1 MCMTAYTRGMSTN
14 EAARTAAPYS
24 SSTPTSRQAYL
35 DPESF
40 YHPARLAR
48 TLGIALALLL
58 GAALLT
64 GGLGHPL
71 TINGLVAPL
80 DGMPATSPERTA
92 EELDRD
98 VAAHRPAD
106 AHRSASHR
114 SPSAPARPLVPAGD
128 TTRPQDLLLPED
140 TVAPSPLLPA
150 TDGGAQP
157 VPARADR
164 ADQADQDGRSDA
176 SPSAADAYPTF
187 AGAPVGGTPTRNLS
201 NLSHDV
207 VRAGRPATFPDGTP
221 LLSRPSHRTGLPS
234 TPREASP
241 APTPATDLLPS
252 PAPTPKSA
260 PLPGIPPL
268 WETSDVPS
276 KA

>member
-1 MCMTAYTRGMSTN
+1 MSNHSSRPQQPAPTAQR
-14 EAARTAAPYS
+14 PS
-24 SSTPTSRQAYL
+24 SAYL

-48 TLGIALALLL
+48 ALGALLALLF

-98 VAAHRPAD
+98 VASSDGPPVPAD
-106 AHRSASHR
+106 AHR
-114 SPSAPARPLVPAGD
+114 SPSAPARPLVPVDAD
-128 TTRPQDLLLPED
+128 PATSDSPATILLPED

-157 VPARADR
+157 VPASARTDR
-164 ADQADQDGRSDA
+164 TDA
-176 SPSAADAYPTF
+176 SPSAADAYSTF

-234 TPREASP
+234 TPREAAPSP
-241 APTPATDLLPS
+241 RPATDRLTPPS
-252 PAPTPKSA
+252 PSSSPKSA

>member
-1 MCMTAYTRGMSTN
+1 MSN
-14 EAARTAAPYS
+14 RTDRPA
-24 SSTPTSRQAYL
+24 PTSRPQQPAPATQQPARPSSPYL
-35 DPESF
+35 DPTSI

-48 TLGIALALLL
+48 AGLLALALLL

-92 EELDRD
+92 AELDRD
-98 VAAHRPAD
+98 AASSD
-106 AHRSASHR
+106 G
-114 SPSAPARPLVPAGD
+114 PLVPVDADPDSVEPGGPAS
-128 TTRPQDLLLPED
+128 TILLPED
-140 TVAPSPLLPA
+140 EVAPAPLPPADAAPAVSPASASPL
-150 TDGGAQP
+150 
-157 VPARADR
+157 
-164 ADQADQDGRSDA
+164 
-176 SPSAADAYPTF
+176 SAADQTDATDQTDAYFTF
-187 AGAPVGGTPTRNLS
+187 ARTRVVAHSAAAVN
-201 NLSHDV
+201 HDG

-241 APTPATDLLPS
+241 APTPATDRLS
-252 PAPTPKSA
+252 PTSSSSPKSA
-260 PLPGIPPL
+260 PLPAIPPL

>member
-1 MCMTAYTRGMSTN
+1 MSN
-14 EAARTAAPYS
+14 RS
-24 SSTPTSRQAYL
+24 SRPAPTSRPQQPAPAAQRPSSAYL

-48 TLGIALALLL
+48 TLGLALALLF

-71 TINGLVAPL
+71 TINGLIAPL

-92 EELDRD
+92 AELDRD
-98 VAAHRPAD
+98 AA
-106 AHRSASHR
+106 
-114 SPSAPARPLVPAGD
+114 PSDGPLVPVDAD
-128 TTRPQDLLLPED
+128 PATSDSPATILLPED
-140 TVAPSPLLPA
+140 EVAPAPLPPAVAAPTVSPASASPLSA
-150 TDGGAQP
+150 TDQTDA
-157 VPARADR
+157 
-164 ADQADQDGRSDA
+164 ADQT
-176 SPSAADAYPTF
+176 DAYPTF
-187 AGAPVGGTPTRNLS
+187 AQARAVAHPAAAVNLPAAV
-201 NLSHDV
+201 NHDG

-234 TPREASP
+234 APREASP
-241 APTPATDLLPS
+241 APTPATDRLTPTS
-252 PAPTPKSA
+252 PKSTPKSA

>member
-1 MCMTAYTRGMSTN
+1 MSN
-14 EAARTAAPYS
+14 HS
-24 SSTPTSRQAYL
+24 SRPATPTGRQAYL

-48 TLGIALALLL
+48 TLGALLGLLL
-58 GAALLT
+58 GLALLT

-71 TINGLVAPL
+71 TINGLIAPL

-98 VAAHRPAD
+98 VASRRPAD
-106 AHRSASHR
+106 AHR

-140 TVAPSPLLPA
+140 AVSPSPLLPA

-157 VPARADR
+157 VPASARTDLT
-164 ADQADQDGRSDA
+164 DLTDA
-176 SPSAADAYPTF
+176 SPSAADAYSTF
-187 AGAPVGGTPTRNLS
+187 AGASAGGTPTRNLS

-241 APTPATDLLPS
+241 SPLPATDRLTPTS
-252 PAPTPKSA
+252 PKSTPKSA
-260 PLPGIPPL
+260 PLPEIPPL
-268 WETSDVPS
+268 WKTSDNPS

>member
-1 MCMTAYTRGMSTN
+1 MTAYTRGMSTN
-14 EAARTAAPYS
+14 EAARTA
-24 SSTPTSRQAYL
+24 PTSRPQQPAPAAQRPSSAYL
-35 DPESF
+35 DPASI

-48 TLGIALALLL
+48 ALGLALALLF

-64 GGLGHPL
+64 GGLVHPL

-106 AHRSASHR
+106 AHRS
-114 SPSAPARPLVPAGD
+114 PSAPARPLVPAGD

-140 TVAPSPLLPA
+140 TTAPAPLAPAVPEPAVTEASAAPDQTDAYSTFAQARAVAHPAAAVNLPA
-150 TDGGAQP
+150 AVRD
-157 VPARADR
+157 AD
-164 ADQADQDGRSDA
+164 
-176 SPSAADAYPTF
+176 T
-187 AGAPVGGTPTRNLS
+187 
-201 NLSHDV
+201 

-241 APTPATDLLPS
+241 APTPATDLLPLLTPKS
-252 PAPTPKSA
+252 TPKSA

>member
-1 MCMTAYTRGMSTN
+1 MSN
-14 EAARTAAPYS
+14 HS
-24 SSTPTSRQAYL
+24 SRPATPTSRQAYL

-48 TLGIALALLL
+48 TLGALLGLLL
-58 GAALLT
+58 GLALLT
-64 GGLGHPL
+64 GGLGQPL

-98 VAAHRPAD
+98 AASSD
-106 AHRSASHR
+106 G
-114 SPSAPARPLVPAGD
+114 PLVPVDAD
-128 TTRPQDLLLPED
+128 PATSDSPATILLPED

-157 VPARADR
+157 VPASARTDRARTDRADR
-164 ADQADQDGRSDA
+164 TDA
-176 SPSAADAYPTF
+176 SPAAADAYSTF
-187 AGAPVGGTPTRNLS
+187 AGAPAGGTPTRNLS

-207 VRAGRPATFPDGTP
+207 VRAGRPAAFPDGTP

-241 APTPATDLLPS
+241 APTPATDLLSPS
-252 PAPTPKSA
+252 PKSTPKSA

>member
-1 MCMTAYTRGMSTN
+1 MSTN
-14 EAARTAAPYS
+14 EAARTA
-24 SSTPTSRQAYL
+24 PTSRPQQPAPAAQRPSSPYL
-35 DPESF
+35 DPASI
-40 YHPARLAR
+40 YHPARLSRA
-48 TLGIALALLL
+48 LGIALALLL

-98 VAAHRPAD
+98 VAAHR
-106 AHRSASHR
+106 

-140 TVAPSPLLPA
+140 TTAPAPLAPAVPEPAVTDASAAPDQTDAYSTFAQARAVAHPAAAVNLPA
-150 TDGGAQP
+150 AVRD
-157 VPARADR
+157 AD
-164 ADQADQDGRSDA
+164 
-176 SPSAADAYPTF
+176 T
-187 AGAPVGGTPTRNLS
+187 
-201 NLSHDV
+201 

-241 APTPATDLLPS
+241 APTPALDRLPPS
-252 PAPTPKSA
+252 PKSTPKSA

>member
-14 EAARTAAPYS
+14 EAARTAAP
-24 SSTPTSRQAYL
+24 TSPYL
-35 DPESF
+35 DPASA
-40 YHPARLAR
+40 YHPARLVRA
-48 TLGIALALLL
+48 LGLALALLL

-98 VAAHRPAD
+98 VASHRPAD
-106 AHRSASHR
+106 AHR

-140 TVAPSPLLPA
+140 TVAPSPLLPS

-157 VPARADR
+157 VPASARTDR
-164 ADQADQDGRSDA
+164 TDRTDA
-176 SPSAADAYPTF
+176 SPSAADAYSTF
-187 AGAPVGGTPTRNLS
+187 AGAPAGGTPTRNLS

-241 APTPATDLLPS
+241 SPRPATDLLLPS
-252 PAPTPKSA
+252 PKSTPKSA

-268 WETSDVPS
+268 WETSDVLS

>member
-1 MCMTAYTRGMSTN
+1 MSTN
-14 EAARTAAPYS
+14 EAARTAAPS
-24 SSTPTSRQAYL
+24 SPASPSPAASPAAPSSPYL
-35 DPESF
+35 DPTSV

-48 TLGIALALLL
+48 ALGLALALLL

-98 VAAHRPAD
+98 VASHRPAD
-106 AHRSASHR
+106 AHR

-128 TTRPQDLLLPED
+128 TARPQDLLLPED
-140 TVAPSPLLPA
+140 TTAPAPLAPAVPEPAVTEASAAPDQTDAYSTFAQARAVAHPAAAVNLPA
-150 TDGGAQP
+150 AVRD
-157 VPARADR
+157 AD
-164 ADQADQDGRSDA
+164 
-176 SPSAADAYPTF
+176 T
-187 AGAPVGGTPTRNLS
+187 
-201 NLSHDV
+201 

-234 TPREASP
+234 APREASP
-241 APTPATDLLPS
+241 APTPATDLLLLPS
-252 PAPTPKSA
+252 PKSTPKSA

>member
-1 MCMTAYTRGMSTN
+1 MSN
-14 EAARTAAPYS
+14 HS
-24 SSTPTSRQAYL
+24 SRPATPTSRQAYL

-48 TLGIALALLL
+48 TLGALLGL
-58 GAALLT
+58 LFGLALLT

-71 TINGLVAPL
+71 TINGLIAPL

-92 EELDRD
+92 AELDRD
-98 VAAHRPAD
+98 VAAHRSTD
-106 AHRSASHR
+106 AHR

-140 TVAPSPLLPA
+140 TTAPAPLAPSVPEPAVTEASAAPDQTDAYSTFAQARAWAHSAAAVNLPA
-150 TDGGAQP
+150 AVRD
-157 VPARADR
+157 AD
-164 ADQADQDGRSDA
+164 
-176 SPSAADAYPTF
+176 T
-187 AGAPVGGTPTRNLS
+187 
-201 NLSHDV
+201 

-241 APTPATDLLPS
+241 APTPATDLPLPS
-252 PAPTPKSA
+252 PKSTPKSA

-268 WETSDVPS
+268 WETSDIPS

>member
-1 MCMTAYTRGMSTN
+1 MSN
-14 EAARTAAPYS
+14 HS
-24 SSTPTSRQAYL
+24 SRPAPTSRPQQQAPSSAATQRPSSAYL
-35 DPESF
+35 DPASI

-48 TLGIALALLL
+48 ALGLALALLL

-92 EELDRD
+92 EELGRD
-98 VAAHRPAD
+98 VASSD
-106 AHRSASHR
+106 G
-114 SPSAPARPLVPAGD
+114 PLVPVDAD
-128 TTRPQDLLLPED
+128 PATSDSPATILLPED
-140 TVAPSPLLPA
+140 TTAPAPLAPTVPEPAVTEASAAPDQTDAYSTFAQARGVAHPAAAVNLPA
-150 TDGGAQP
+150 AVRD
-157 VPARADR
+157 AD
-164 ADQADQDGRSDA
+164 
-176 SPSAADAYPTF
+176 T
-187 AGAPVGGTPTRNLS
+187 
-201 NLSHDV
+201 

-221 LLSRPSHRTGLPS
+221 LLSRPSHRTGLPP
-234 TPREASP
+234 TPREA
-241 APTPATDLLPS
+241 APS
-252 PAPTPKSA
+252 PRPALDRLSPSSSSSPSSSPKSA

>member
-1 MCMTAYTRGMSTN
+1 MTAYTRGMSTN
-14 EAARTAAPYS
+14 EAARTA
-24 SSTPTSRQAYL
+24 PTSRPQQPAPAAQRPSASSASSSYL
-35 DPESF
+35 DPASI

-48 TLGIALALLL
+48 ALGLALALLL

-98 VAAHRPAD
+98 VASHRPAD
-106 AHRSASHR
+106 AHR

-157 VPARADR
+157 VPASDR
-164 ADQADQDGRSDA
+164 TDRTDA
-176 SPSAADAYPTF
+176 SPSAADAYSTF
-187 AGAPVGGTPTRNLS
+187 AGASVGGTPTRNLS

-241 APTPATDLLPS
+241 APTPATDLLLPS
-252 PAPTPKSA
+252 PKSTPKSA
-260 PLPGIPPL
+260 TLPGIPPL

>member
-1 MCMTAYTRGMSTN
+1 MTAYTRGMSTN
-14 EAARTAAPYS
+14 EAARTA
-24 SSTPTSRQAYL
+24 PTSRPQQPAPAAQRPSSPYL
-35 DPESF
+35 DPASI

-48 TLGIALALLL
+48 ALGIALALLL

-98 VAAHRPAD
+98 VASSD
-106 AHRSASHR
+106 G
-114 SPSAPARPLVPAGD
+114 PLVPVDAD
-128 TTRPQDLLLPED
+128 PATSDSPATILLPED
-140 TVAPSPLLPA
+140 EVAPAPLPPADAAPAVSPASASPL
-150 TDGGAQP
+150 
-157 VPARADR
+157 
-164 ADQADQDGRSDA
+164 
-176 SPSAADAYPTF
+176 SAADQTDAAGQTDAYFTF
-187 AGAPVGGTPTRNLS
+187 ARTRVVAHSAAAVN
-201 NLSHDV
+201 HDG

-241 APTPATDLLPS
+241 APTPATDLLPLPS
-252 PAPTPKSA
+252 PKSTPKSA

>member
-14 EAARTAAPYS
+14 EAARTAS
-24 SSTPTSRQAYL
+24 TSRPQQPAPTAQRPSPSSPSSPYL
-35 DPESF
+35 DPASI

-48 TLGIALALLL
+48 ALGIALALLF

-92 EELDRD
+92 AELDRD
-98 VAAHRPAD
+98 AA
-106 AHRSASHR
+106 
-114 SPSAPARPLVPAGD
+114 PSDGPLVPAGD

-140 TVAPSPLLPA
+140 TTAPAPLTPVVPEPA
-150 TDGGAQP
+150 VTEA
-157 VPARADR
+157 
-164 ADQADQDGRSDA
+164 
-176 SPSAADAYPTF
+176 SAAPGQTDAYSTF
-187 AGAPVGGTPTRNLS
+187 ARTRGVAHSAAAVNRPAAVR
-201 NLSHDV
+201 DADT

-241 APTPATDLLPS
+241 APTPATDLPLPS
-252 PAPTPKSA
+252 PKSTPKSA

>member
-1 MCMTAYTRGMSTN
+1 MSN
-14 EAARTAAPYS
+14 HSSRPAA
-24 SSTPTSRQAYL
+24 PTSRQAYL

-40 YHPARLAR
+40 YHPARLARLAR

-98 VAAHRPAD
+98 VASHRPAD
-106 AHRSASHR
+106 AHRP
-114 SPSAPARPLVPAGD
+114 PSAPARPLVPAGD

-140 TVAPSPLLPA
+140 TTAPAPLAPTVPEPAVTEAAAAPDQTDAYSTFAQARAVAHPAAAVNLPA
-150 TDGGAQP
+150 AVRD
-157 VPARADR
+157 AD
-164 ADQADQDGRSDA
+164 
-176 SPSAADAYPTF
+176 T
-187 AGAPVGGTPTRNLS
+187 
-201 NLSHDV
+201 

-241 APTPATDLLPS
+241 APTPATDLPLPS
-252 PAPTPKSA
+252 PKSTPKSA

>member
-1 MCMTAYTRGMSTN
+1 MSTN
-14 EAARTAAPYS
+14 EAARTAPTRRPQQPAPAAQRPS
-24 SSTPTSRQAYL
+24 SAYL
-35 DPESF
+35 DPASI

-48 TLGIALALLL
+48 ALGLALALLL

-92 EELDRD
+92 AELDRD
-98 VAAHRPAD
+98 AASSD
-106 AHRSASHR
+106 G
-114 SPSAPARPLVPAGD
+114 PLVPVDAD
-128 TTRPQDLLLPED
+128 PATSDSPATILLPED
-140 TVAPSPLLPA
+140 EVAPAPLAPAVPEASAAEASAAAPDQTDAYSTFARTRAVAHPAAAVNLPA
-150 TDGGAQP
+150 AVRD
-157 VPARADR
+157 AD
-164 ADQADQDGRSDA
+164 
-176 SPSAADAYPTF
+176 T
-187 AGAPVGGTPTRNLS
+187 
-201 NLSHDV
+201 
-207 VRAGRPATFPDGTP
+207 VRAGRPVTFPDGTP

-241 APTPATDLLPS
+241 APTPATDLLPLPS
-252 PAPTPKSA
+252 PKSTPKSA

>member
-1 MCMTAYTRGMSTN
+1 MCMTAYTRAMSN
-14 EAARTAAPYS
+14 RS
-24 SSTPTSRQAYL
+24 SRPAPTSRPQQPAPAAQQPAPAYL
-35 DPESF
+35 DPASI

-48 TLGIALALLL
+48 ALGLALALLL

-98 VAAHRPAD
+98 AASSD
-106 AHRSASHR
+106 G
-114 SPSAPARPLVPAGD
+114 PLVPVDAD
-128 TTRPQDLLLPED
+128 PATSDSPATILLPED
-140 TVAPSPLLPA
+140 TTAPAPLAPA
-150 TDGGAQP
+150 
-157 VPARADR
+157 VPELAVTEA
-164 ADQADQDGRSDA
+164 
-176 SPSAADAYPTF
+176 SAAPDQTDAYSTF

-207 VRAGRPATFPDGTP
+207 VRAGRPAAFPDGTP
-221 LLSRPSHRTGLPS
+221 LLSRPSHRTGLPA
-234 TPREASP
+234 TPREAAPSP
-241 APTPATDLLPS
+241 RPALDLLLPS
-252 PAPTPKSA
+252 PKSSPKPA

>member
-1 MCMTAYTRGMSTN
+1 MSTN
-14 EAARTAAPYS
+14 EAARTA
-24 SSTPTSRQAYL
+24 PTSRPQQPAPAAQRPSSAYL
-35 DPESF
+35 DPASI

-48 TLGIALALLL
+48 ALGLALALLF

-98 VAAHRPAD
+98 V
-106 AHRSASHR
+106 ASHR

-157 VPARADR
+157 VPASDR
-164 ADQADQDGRSDA
+164 TDRTDRTDA
-176 SPSAADAYPTF
+176 SPAAADAYSTF

-241 APTPATDLLPS
+241 APTPATDLLPLPS
-252 PAPTPKSA
+252 PKSTPKSA
-260 PLPGIPPL
+260 PLPTIPPL

>member
-1 MCMTAYTRGMSTN
+1 MSN
-14 EAARTAAPYS
+14 HSNRPA
-24 SSTPTSRQAYL
+24 TPTSRQAYL

-48 TLGIALALLL
+48 ALGIALALLL

-71 TINGLVAPL
+71 TINGLIAPL

-98 VAAHRPAD
+98 VASHRPAD
-106 AHRSASHR
+106 AHR

-157 VPARADR
+157 VPASARTDR
-164 ADQADQDGRSDA
+164 TDRTDA
-176 SPSAADAYPTF
+176 SPSAADAYSTF

-241 APTPATDLLPS
+241 APTPATDPLLPS
-252 PAPTPKSA
+252 PKSTPKSA
-260 PLPGIPPL
+260 PLPEIPPL
-268 WETSDVPS
+268 WETSDDLS

>member
-1 MCMTAYTRGMSTN
+1 MSTN
-14 EAARTAAPYS
+14 EAARTA
-24 SSTPTSRQAYL
+24 PTSRPQQPAPAAQRPTSPYL
-35 DPESF
+35 DPTSI

-48 TLGIALALLL
+48 ALGLALALLL

-80 DGMPATSPERTA
+80 DGMPATSPERTS

-98 VAAHRPAD
+98 VASHRSAD
-106 AHRSASHR
+106 AHRSAA
-114 SPSAPARPLVPAGD
+114 APARPLVPAGD

-140 TVAPSPLLPA
+140 TVAPAPLLPA

-157 VPARADR
+157 VPASART
-164 ADQADQDGRSDA
+164 GLTGLTDA
-176 SPSAADAYPTF
+176 SSSAADAYSTF
-187 AGAPVGGTPTRNLS
+187 AGASAGGTPTRNLS

-207 VRAGRPATFPDGTP
+207 VRAGRPAAFPDGTP

-241 APTPATDLLPS
+241 APTPATDLLLPS
-252 PAPTPKSA
+252 PKSTPKSA

>member
-1 MCMTAYTRGMSTN
+1 MCMTAYTRAMSN
-14 EAARTAAPYS
+14 RS
-24 SSTPTSRQAYL
+24 SRPAPTSRPQQPAPAAQRPSSAYL
-35 DPESF
+35 DPASI

-48 TLGIALALLL
+48 ALGLALALLL

-98 VAAHRPAD
+98 AASSDGPLAPVDADPATSD
-106 AHRSASHR
+106 
-114 SPSAPARPLVPAGD
+114 SPA
-128 TTRPQDLLLPED
+128 TILLPED
-140 TVAPSPLLPA
+140 EVAPAPLPPADAAPTVSPASASPL
-150 TDGGAQP
+150 
-157 VPARADR
+157 
-164 ADQADQDGRSDA
+164 
-176 SPSAADAYPTF
+176 SAADQTDATDQTDAYSTF
-187 AGAPVGGTPTRNLS
+187 AQARAVAHSAAAVNPDG
-201 NLSHDV
+201 
-207 VRAGRPATFPDGTP
+207 VRAGRPAAFPDGTP

-234 TPREASP
+234 TPREA
-241 APTPATDLLPS
+241 APS
-252 PAPTPKSA
+252 PRPALDRLPPSTSPSSPKPA

>member
-1 MCMTAYTRGMSTN
+1 MSN
-14 EAARTAAPYS
+14 RSSRPAAQRPAAQRPS
-24 SSTPTSRQAYL
+24 SADL

-48 TLGIALALLL
+48 TLGALLGLLL
-58 GAALLT
+58 GLALLT

-98 VAAHRPAD
+98 VASHRPAD
-106 AHRSASHR
+106 AHR

-140 TVAPSPLLPA
+140 AVAPSPLLPA

-157 VPARADR
+157 VPASARTDRTDRTDRADR
-164 ADQADQDGRSDA
+164 ADA
-176 SPSAADAYPTF
+176 SPSAADAYSTF

-221 LLSRPSHRTGLPS
+221 LLSRPSHRTGLPAA
-234 TPREASP
+234 PREASP
-241 APTPATDLLPS
+241 APTPATDLLLPS
-252 PAPTPKSA
+252 PKSTPKSA
-260 PLPGIPPL
+260 TLPGIPPL

>member
-1 MCMTAYTRGMSTN
+1 MSN
-14 EAARTAAPYS
+14 RS
-24 SSTPTSRQAYL
+24 SRPAPTSRPQQPAPAAQRPSSAYL
-35 DPESF
+35 DPASI

-48 TLGIALALLL
+48 ALGFALALLL

-106 AHRSASHR
+106 AHHPADAHR

-157 VPARADR
+157 VPASARTDR
-164 ADQADQDGRSDA
+164 TDRTEA
-176 SPSAADAYPTF
+176 SPSAADAYSTF

-241 APTPATDLLPS
+241 APTPATDLLLPPS
-252 PAPTPKSA
+252 PKSTPKSA

>member
-1 MCMTAYTRGMSTN
+1 MSN
-14 EAARTAAPYS
+14 HS
-24 SSTPTSRQAYL
+24 SRPATPTSRQAYL

-48 TLGIALALLL
+48 TLGALLGLLL
-58 GAALLT
+58 GLALLT

-98 VAAHRPAD
+98 AAFSD
-106 AHRSASHR
+106 G
-114 SPSAPARPLVPAGD
+114 PLVPVDAD
-128 TTRPQDLLLPED
+128 PATSDSPATILLPED
-140 TVAPSPLLPA
+140 EVAPSPLLPA

-157 VPARADR
+157 VPASARTDR
-164 ADQADQDGRSDA
+164 TDRTDA
-176 SPSAADAYPTF
+176 PPSAADAYSTF

-201 NLSHDV
+201 KLSHDV

-241 APTPATDLLPS
+241 APTPATDLLLLPS
-252 PAPTPKSA
+252 PKSTPKSA

>member
-1 MCMTAYTRGMSTN
+1 MTAYTRGMSTN
-14 EAARTAAPYS
+14 EAARTA
-24 SSTPTSRQAYL
+24 PTSRPQQPAPDAQRPSSAYL
-35 DPESF
+35 DPASV

-48 TLGIALALLL
+48 ALGALLALLL

-98 VAAHRPAD
+98 VAAHRSAD
-106 AHRSASHR
+106 AHR

-157 VPARADR
+157 VPASARTDR
-164 ADQADQDGRSDA
+164 TDRSDRTDA
-176 SPSAADAYPTF
+176 SSSAADAYSTF

-207 VRAGRPATFPDGTP
+207 VRAGRPAAFPDGTP
-221 LLSRPSHRTGLPS
+221 LLARPSHRTGLPS

-241 APTPATDLLPS
+241 APTPATDRLTPTS
-252 PAPTPKSA
+252 PKSTPKSA
-260 PLPGIPPL
+260 PLPEIPPL

>member
-14 EAARTAAPYS
+14 EAARTA
-24 SSTPTSRQAYL
+24 PTSRPQQPASAAQRPSSAYL
-35 DPESF
+35 DPASM

-48 TLGIALALLL
+48 ALGLALALLL

-98 VAAHRPAD
+98 AASSD
-106 AHRSASHR
+106 G
-114 SPSAPARPLVPAGD
+114 PLVPVDAD
-128 TTRPQDLLLPED
+128 PATSDSPATILLPED
-140 TVAPSPLLPA
+140 TTAPAPLAPA
-150 TDGGAQP
+150 VPEPAVTEASAAPDQTDAYSTFAQ
-157 VPARADR
+157 ARAM
-164 ADQADQDGRSDA
+164 AH
-176 SPSAADAYPTF
+176 SAAAVNRD
-187 AGAPVGGTPTRNLS
+187 G
-201 NLSHDV
+201 

-241 APTPATDLLPS
+241 APTPATDLLTPTS
-252 PAPTPKSA
+252 PKSTPKSA

>member
-1 MCMTAYTRGMSTN
+1 MSN
-14 EAARTAAPYS
+14 PS
-24 SSTPTSRQAYL
+24 SRPATPTSRQAYL

-48 TLGIALALLL
+48 ALGIALALLL

-106 AHRSASHR
+106 AHRS
-114 SPSAPARPLVPAGD
+114 PSAPARPLVPAGD

-140 TVAPSPLLPA
+140 TTAPAPLAPTVPEPAVVPASLTSAPASAAPDQTDAYSTFAQARAVAHPAAAVNLPA
-150 TDGGAQP
+150 AVRD
-157 VPARADR
+157 AD
-164 ADQADQDGRSDA
+164 
-176 SPSAADAYPTF
+176 T
-187 AGAPVGGTPTRNLS
+187 
-201 NLSHDV
+201 

-234 TPREASP
+234 APREASP
-241 APTPATDLLPS
+241 APTPATDLLLLPS
-252 PAPTPKSA
+252 PKSTPKSA

-268 WETSDVPS
+268 WETSDIPS

>member
-1 MCMTAYTRGMSTN
+1 MSN
-14 EAARTAAPYS
+14 HS
-24 SSTPTSRQAYL
+24 SRPATPTSRPQQPAPAAPAAPAAQLPSSAYL

-48 TLGIALALLL
+48 ALGALLALLL

-98 VAAHRPAD
+98 AASPA
-106 AHRSASHR
+106 
-114 SPSAPARPLVPAGD
+114 APARPLVPAGD

-157 VPARADR
+157 VPASARTER
-164 ADQADQDGRSDA
+164 TEA
-176 SPSAADAYPTF
+176 SPSAAEAYSTF

-207 VRAGRPATFPDGTP
+207 VRAGRPAAFPDGTP

-241 APTPATDLLPS
+241 APTPATDLLPLPS
-252 PAPTPKSA
+252 PKSTPKSA

>member
-1 MCMTAYTRGMSTN
+1 MSN
-14 EAARTAAPYS
+14 HSSRPAA
-24 SSTPTSRQAYL
+24 PTSRQAYL

-48 TLGIALALLL
+48 ALGLALALLL

-106 AHRSASHR
+106 AHRS
-114 SPSAPARPLVPAGD
+114 PSAPARPLVPAGD

-157 VPARADR
+157 VPASARTDR
-164 ADQADQDGRSDA
+164 TDRTDA
-176 SPSAADAYPTF
+176 SPSAADAYSTF

-201 NLSHDV
+201 NLSHDA

-241 APTPATDLLPS
+241 APTPATDLLPLPS
-252 PAPTPKSA
+252 PKSTPKSA
-260 PLPGIPPL
+260 PLPRIPPL